1 MEFHHRKLFSES
13 DNTTEDCGWYCDSEL
28 NVSSNCP
35 SSCCSVCPAVC
46 SSIPSRKPHKPSPY
60 LALSLSVLATTFFVV
75 CLYVFYKKCYSRRRL
90 SRRRNS
96 QAQAEGAHDDFID
109 EDQEPVVDHPIWY
122 IRTVGLQPS
131 VISAITICKYKRGD
145 GLVEGTECSVCL
157 TEFEEDESVRLL
169 PKCNHAFHIPCI
181 DTWLSSHTNC
191 PMCRAG
197 IVSSTAGAPS
207 PEQSVENSG
216 PLEEARVE
224 IPENSGQF
232 EEIEDEVCELRI
244 GREEEGE
251 LEEVENERNG
261 CEVAKEEVDEIQPMR
276 RSVSMDSLSASMIS
290 LALANV
296 HPQKSNGNSDSQLAK
311 SKKSIM
317 PIVPKRVGGNQSRSA
332 STVITLTIMKG
343 YPCVNSPTSTY
354 FSALKR
360 LWLMENLDVVK
371 KAVEGGDIVRNN
383 RHLVDLE

>member
-13 DNTTEDCGWYCDSEL
+13 DNTTEECRWYCDSG
-28 NVSSNCP
+28 SNDSGICP
-35 SSCCSVCPAVC
+35 PSCCSDCPLVCPY
-46 SSIPSRKPHKPSPY
+46 SSTSTRSPPRKADKLSPY
-60 LALSLSVLATTFFVV
+60 LVICLSVLATTFFVV
-75 CLYVFYKKCYSRRRL
+75 CLYVFYKKYYSRRRL

-96 QAQAEGAHDDFID
+96 QAPAEGAHDDFID

-157 TEFEEDESVRLL
+157 TEFEEDEAVRLL

-224 IPENSGQF
+224 IPENGGQF

-251 LEEVENERNG
+251 LGGVENERSS

-296 HPQKSNGNSDSQLAK
+296 HPQKSNGNSDSQLAN

-317 PIVPKRVGGNQSRSA
+317 PIVPKRVGGNQSL
-332 STVITLTIMKG
+332 VK
-343 YPCVNSPTSTY
+343 
-354 FSALKR
+354 
-360 LWLMENLDVVK
+360 LMESSSMGRILQSGSTSMK
-371 KAVEGGDIVRNN
+371 RSFSCSGKLFLLRHN
-383 RHLVDLE
+383 RRRSSVLPL

>member
-1 MEFHHRKLFSES
+1 MEFHHRNLFSES
-13 DNTTEDCGWYCDSEL
+13 DNTTEECRWYCDSE
-28 NVSSNCP
+28 SNDSGICP
-35 SSCCSVCPAVC
+35 PSCCSDCPLVC
-46 SSIPSRKPHKPSPY
+46 SYSTSTRSPPRKADKLSPY
-60 LALSLSVLATTFFVV
+60 LVICLSVLATTFFVV
-75 CLYVFYKKCYSRRRL
+75 CLYVFYKKYYSRRRL

-96 QAQAEGAHDDFID
+96 QAPAEGAHDDFID

-157 TEFEEDESVRLL
+157 TEFEEDEAVRLL

-224 IPENSGQF
+224 IPENGGQF

-251 LEEVENERNG
+251 LGGVENERSS

-296 HPQKSNGNSDSQLAK
+296 HPQKSNGNSDSQLAN

-317 PIVPKRVGGNQSRSA
+317 PIVPKRVGGNQSL
-332 STVITLTIMKG
+332 VK
-343 YPCVNSPTSTY
+343 
-354 FSALKR
+354 
-360 LWLMENLDVVK
+360 LMESSSMGRILQSGSTSMK
-371 KAVEGGDIVRNN
+371 RSFSCSGKLFLLRHN
-383 RHLVDLE
+383 RRRSSVLPL